1 MSLESDEASLFA
13 HPFLAALMLSLI
25 RRVLL
30 ENLNMDS
37 TPSQLGELEPVPSL
51 SELLGVAGKVNP
63 VLSIDV
69 SLRVCTDKVP
79 CPRSGSKYTRLQMYK
94 NCNSSLGRDMAQG
107 GERYPKFAVSL

>member
-1 MSLESDEASLFA
+1 MSLESDKASLFV

-30 ENLNMDS
+30 ENLKTDS
-37 TPSQLGELEPVPSL
+37 TTSQLGELEPVPSL

-69 SLRVCTDKVP
+69 SLRVCTIKCLAPDLAPNIKD
-79 CPRSGSKYTRLQMYK
+79 SKCVRTAIVLWA
-94 NCNSSLGRDMAQG
+94 RDMAQG
-107 GERYPKFAVSL
+107 GERCPKFAVGL